1 MKKSRIQPP
10 ADWHAAFDGSCSPN
24 PGKCRIAGILRHAA
38 SGKTVEW
45 SRHAGEGDSSDAEYQ
60 ALIAL
65 LQTLAL
71 HCQPGQSARIQG
83 DSQVVIQDVLGTAP
97 RPAAILSHYRTEA
110 QAILARFPDWHLHW
124 VPRHR
129 NQEADQL
136 LRQSA

>member
-1 MKKSRIQPP
+1 MKKSRVLPQ

-24 PGKCRIAGILRHAA
+24 PGKCRIAGVLRHPA

-45 SRHAGEGDSSDAEYQ
+45 VRQAGEGDSSDAEYQ

-71 HCQPGQSARIQG
+71 HCLPGQSASIQG

-97 RPAAILSHYRTEA
+97 RPAAVLSHYRNEA
-110 QAILARFPDWHLHW
+110 RAILAGFPDWQLRW

-136 LRQSA
+136 LRQAG